1 MSGENVFPERRKAK
15 RYQVKTGIF
24 AIINKSSGQIIDISL
39 NGLAF
44 RYIADE
50 EKKNGSSE
58 LNIFVMEDSFLLEK
72 VPFKVVSDQDLDNK
86 FNFSPIVMKRR
97 SVQFKDLTPHQK
109 TQLKDFISMYS
120 LWEV

>member
-1 MSGENVFPERRKAK
+1 MSDENVFPERRKAK

-24 AIINKSSGQIIDISL
+24 AIINKSSGQIIDISM

-44 RYIADE
+44 RYIAGED
-50 EKKNGSSE
+50 KKNESSE
-58 LNIFVMEDSFLLEK
+58 LTIYVMENSFLLEK
-72 VPFKVVSDQDLDNK
+72 FPFKVISDQDLNNK

-97 SVQFKDLTPHQK
+97 SVQFQDLKPRQQA
-109 TQLKDFISMYS
+109 QLKDFITTYS